1 MARRFRGINE
11 VEAPDWLPTHDALAD
26 GDRVVHGDLHPMNV
40 ILGPGGPVVIDFTNA
55 VRGPAAFDSAMTY
68 VLMSTFETS
77 GVIDRIGQRLLVRA
91 FRRARDWD
99 LVDAG
104 LDDACRVRLV
114 DDHVTAS
121 ERIRIE
127 RLRSRSA

>member
-1 MARRFRGINE
+1 MIS
-11 VEAPDWLPTHDALAD
+11 
-26 GDRVVHGDLHPMNV
+26 
-40 ILGPGGPVVIDFTNA
+40 NA

-77 GVIDRIGQRLLVRA
+77 GVIDRVGQRLLVGA
-91 FRRARDWD
+91 FRRARNRD

-104 LDDACRVRLV
+104 LDDAGRVRLV

-127 RLRSRSA
+127 RLRSGSA